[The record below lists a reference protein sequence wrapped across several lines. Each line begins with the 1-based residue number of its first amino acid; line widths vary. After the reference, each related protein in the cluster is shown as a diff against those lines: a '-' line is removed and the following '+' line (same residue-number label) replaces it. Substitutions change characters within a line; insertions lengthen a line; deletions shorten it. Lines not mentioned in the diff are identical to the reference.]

1 MTKPIEERDIGTY
14 YFSDTSFNL
23 LMQNRIRRVLVICSS
38 YDFFMIE
45 EDGRIDE
52 QIFNEYVSLN
62 LRYPP
67 VFVHADSARKAFSIL
82 ENDKIDLIIE
92 MLSIDDVNTFD
103 LAKQVKAKYTHIP
116 IVVLTHFSREV
127 SLKLENEDT
136 SAIDYVFSW
145 LGNADLLLAIIKL
158 IEDKMNAPFD
168 IGEVGVQCIL
178 FVEDSVRFISS
189 YLPNLYKVILYQ
201 SLDIMKEALNEHQKM
216 LRRRGRP
223 KILLAKNYE
232 EAFAIYKKYKSNILG
247 IISDISYKVTADKN
261 DVKTKA
267 GLELCRVVKSEDA
280 NIPFLLQSSDIS
292 YKEEANRLGA
302 GFLHKFSKNL
312 SIELRDYVISN
323 FGFGDFI
330 FRDPKTLEKKYV
342 APDLKTLQELIL
354 KIPDD
359 VFVYHTSRDDLSK
372 WLNARALFPI
382 AQIFK
387 PTKLTDF
394 KNLNDARKYIYNAIS
409 NYRSS
414 KAKGVIAE
422 FNKKTF
428 DEYLGFS
435 RIGEGSIGG
444 KARGLAFMNTILIR
458 QNLQDSFNNVIIS
471 VPRTVVLGTEV
482 FDEFMEHNDLYK
494 TAFSALEDHEIF
506 SRFLAA
512 RIPPYVTEDIAS
524 IVSIAKNPV
533 AVRSSSK
540 LEDSFFQP
548 FAGIYNTY
556 MVPMSSSKAMSLKML
571 EDAIKCVYAS
581 VYFKASKAYMLAT
594 TNALDE
600 EKMGII
606 IQEVCGERY
615 GNRFYPA
622 VSGVA
627 RSVNYYPVHPEK
639 AGDGIATIAYGLGK
653 LIAEGG
659 VALRFSPKYPKKLM
673 QLSSPENA
681 LKNTQHYF
689 YSVDLDPEKF
699 IPSADDKV
707 NLLKLK
713 IADAEND
720 HALRYAASVYDMENN
735 LIRDGID
742 FSGKKII
749 TFSNVLQH
757 GTFPLAEITDM
768 LLQTGQKELNNPV
781 EIEFAVNL
789 DKPPGHPKIFNLLQL
804 RPIVA
809 HHQEINFKIGKVDID
824 KTIIYSEK
832 AMGNGRF
839 RNISH
844 IVYVKPETF
853 HASKSLLIVKEIEEL
868 NSFLQLAKEN
878 YVLIGS
884 GRWGSSDPWLGIPVK
899 WAQIS
904 AARIIVE
911 SGLEDYSID
920 PSQGTHFFHNLTSF
934 GVGYFT
940 ISPHTNDGHYNTG
953 YLNQIKAVK
962 ETEFLRLVKFNN
974 PLKIEVDGRN
984 NKGVVYKPELNQL

>member
-1 MTKPIEERDIGTY
+1 MTKPIEDNDIGTY

-82 ENDKIDLIIE
+82 ENDKIDLVIE

-103 LAKQVKAKYTHIP
+103 LAKQIKARYTHIP

-158 IEDKMNAPFD
+158 IEDKMNTPFD

-189 YLPNLYKVILYQ
+189 YLPNLYKIILYQ

-223 KILLAKNYE
+223 KILLAKNYQ
-232 EAFAIYKKYKSNILG
+232 EAFSIYQKHKSNILG
-247 IISDISYKVTADKN
+247 IISDVSYKFTPGKH
-261 DVKTKA
+261 DVKAKA
-267 GLELCRVVKSEDA
+267 GLELCRIVKSEYP
-280 NIPFLLQSSDIS
+280 NIPFLLQSSDIA
-292 YKEEANRLGA
+292 YREEATRLGA
-302 GFLHKFSKNL
+302 GFLHKYSKNL
-312 SIELRDYVISN
+312 SIELRDYVINN

-330 FRDPKTLEKKYV
+330 FRDPKTLEKKFV

-359 VFVYHTSRDDLSK
+359 IFVYHTSRDDISK

-394 KNLNDARKYIYNAIS
+394 KNHEEARNYIYRAIS
-409 NYRSS
+409 NYRTS
-414 KAKGVIAE
+414 KAKGVIAV
-422 FNKKTF
+422 FDKRTF

-444 KARGLAFMNTILIR
+444 KARGLAFMNSIIIR
-458 QNLQDSFNNVIIS
+458 QQLQNSFKDVVIT

-482 FDEFMEHNDLYK
+482 FDEFMESNHLHK
-494 TAFSALEDHEIF
+494 IAFAAIPDEEMVRQFMAAALP
-506 SRFLAA
+506 S
-512 RIPPYVTEDIAS
+512 YVTEDIAS
-524 IVSIAKNPV
+524 IASIAKNPI

-556 MVPMSSSKAMSLKML
+556 MVPMSKDINLSLKLL
-571 EDAIKCVYAS
+571 ENAIKCVYAS

-606 IQEVCGERY
+606 LQEVCGERY

-622 VSGVA
+622 ISGVA
-627 RSVNYYPVHPEK
+627 RSVNYYPIPPEK
-639 AGDGIATIAYGLGK
+639 TGEGIATIAFGLGK

-659 VALRFSPKYPKKLM
+659 VALRFSPKYPKKLL
-673 QLSSPENA
+673 QLSSPENT

-713 IADAEND
+713 IAEAEND
-720 HALRYAASVYDMENN
+720 NAIKFAASVYDIDNN
-735 LIRDGID
+735 MIRDGVN
-742 FSGKKII
+742 FPGKKII

-757 GTFPLAEITDM
+757 GNFPLAEITDL

-781 EIEFAVNL
+781 EIEFAVDL
-789 DKPPGHPKIFNLLQL
+789 DKPPGQPKVFNLLQI
-804 RPIVA
+804 RPIVV
-809 HHQEINFKIGKVDID
+809 HHQEINFKIGKIDIE

-832 AMGNGRF
+832 AMGNGKF
-839 RNISH
+839 QNISH
-844 IVYVKPETF
+844 ILYVKPEAF
-853 HASKSLLIVKEIEEL
+853 NASKSLQIAKEVDEI
-868 NSFLQLAKEN
+868 NNFLQTEKEN
-878 YVLIGS
+878 YVLIGP
-884 GRWGSSDPWLGIPVK
+884 GRWGSGDPWLGVPVK
-899 WAQIS
+899 WSQIS
-904 AARIIVE
+904 AARIIIE
-911 SGLEDYSID
+911 SGLKGYSID
-920 PSQGTHFFHNLTSF
+920 PSQGTHFFHNLTTF

-940 ISPHTNDGHYNTG
+940 VSPHTNDGHYDTA
-953 YLNQIKAVK
+953 YLNRLKALK
-962 ETEFLRLVKFNN
+962 ETGFLRLIRFSN
-974 PLKIEVDGRN
+974 PLKIEVDGIN
-984 NKGVVYKPELNQL
+984 NKGVVYKPE